1 MGLILLC
8 LDFYYTIKWNIFYS
22 DYRIDLVLVL
32 YFSLSTNDQIAHLI
46 QERDSSQ
53 ANELVLAERVGEL
66 MDEIVKL
73 NDEIAKFKQGKIG
86 KHLQLKNNMSPI
98 RNHLLRM
105 GDKLFLYGNHTF
117 STAHS
122 KLLWL
127 TI

>member
-1 MGLILLC
+1 MYPCILVSL
-8 LDFYYTIKWNIFYS
+8 YPNIIFNL
-22 DYRIDLVLVL
+22 DYRIVLVL

-86 KHLQLKNNMSPI
+86 KLLHLK
-98 RNHLLRM
+98 
-105 GDKLFLYGNHTF
+105 K
-117 STAHS
+117 
-122 KLLWL
+122 
-127 TI
+127 

>member
-1 MGLILLC
+1 MGFILLC

-86 KHLQLKNNMSPI
+86 KLLHLKNNLSPI
-98 RNHLLRM
+98 R
-105 GDKLFLYGNHTF
+105 NHTF
-117 STAHS
+117 STARS
-122 KLLWL
+122 KFLWL